1 MRRKNEGMT
10 EERRQKYVQLGLTI
24 SFYRK
29 MRGYTQGGL
38 AKAVGLSRT
47 HISNLEAPGTKTSIS
62 LEKLFDIA
70 DVLNVPIGKFFD
82 FRE

>member
-1 MRRKNEGMT
+1 MT
-10 EERRQKYVQLGLTI
+10 EQRKKQYLQLGLTVGY
-24 SFYRK
+24 YRK
-29 MRGYTQGGL
+29 LKGLTQDNL

-47 HISNLEAPGTKTSIS
+47 HISNLEAPNMPVSIS

-70 DVLNVPIGKFFD
+70 DVLGVPMKKFFE